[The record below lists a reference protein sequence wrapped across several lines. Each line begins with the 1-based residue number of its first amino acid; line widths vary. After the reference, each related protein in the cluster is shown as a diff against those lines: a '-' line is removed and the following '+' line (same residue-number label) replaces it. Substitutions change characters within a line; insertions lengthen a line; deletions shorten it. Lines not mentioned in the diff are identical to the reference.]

1 MNLWGL
7 RFDALTIILTGAVT
21 AAMVVGQQY
30 AACAKTA
37 QEVAQL
43 AMFTTVEVNNTLG
56 FSSGGSG
63 VIIAKQGNIYTV
75 LTANHVVASLAQEYS
90 IRTHLEK
97 NYTAIRIQRLAKNN
111 RDIDLALVQ
120 FQSRESYPVAPI
132 GYSESAVVGSTI
144 YVAGYPLPIAAE
156 SERKLE
162 FTAGIISSR
171 LGRASS
177 GYGLR
182 YQAVTRRGMSGG
194 PVFDADGRVV
204 GIHGRG
210 DTVGTVMSQWNGQ
223 IEEIKT
229 GLNAA
234 IPIDAFTALLLSTK
248 RNGFDILSNISISRG
263 SSPIPL
269 NLSQEGFVCDTST
282 GEPVTV
288 YQNRQGFREPW
299 IRWNSNFFSSSGYDP
314 LTRCKQVT
322 QRLDN
327 YNRNQQLNYVTVG
340 IVNNQRAICTTSRV
354 NGPCEGL
361 IYTLRRD
368 QDPAPALSS
377 FFVWLA
383 NQKARPSL
391 FESNTIPYIDV
402 RERVEQ
408 PEMLDFRWMS
418 SW

>member
-1 MNLWGL
+1 MNSWGL
-7 RFDALTIILTGAVT
+7 RFDALTVILTGALTV
-21 AAMVVGQQY
+21 AQVVGQQY

-37 QEVAQL
+37 QEIAQL

-56 FSSGGSG
+56 FSTSGSG

-97 NYTAIRIQRLAKNN
+97 NYTAIRIQRLPKND
-111 RDIDLALVQ
+111 RDIDLALIQ
-120 FQSRESYPVAPI
+120 FQSREQYPVAPM
-132 GYSESAVVGSTI
+132 GESKRAVVGSTI
-144 YVAGYPLPIAAE
+144 YVAGYPLPIAFG

-162 FTAGIISSR
+162 FTGGIVSSR
-171 LGRASS
+171 LGYASS

-204 GIHGRG
+204 GIHGQG
-210 DTVGTVMSQWNGQ
+210 DTVGTVIGQWNGQ
-223 IEEIKT
+223 MEEIKT

-234 IPIDAFTALLLSTK
+234 IPIDAFTVLLSQTK
-248 RNGFDILSNISISRG
+248 PSGFDILSNISISRA
-263 SSPIPL
+263 SSQSQP
-269 NLSQEGFVCDTST
+269 NLGQGGFVCDTST
-282 GEPVTV
+282 GDPVTV
-288 YQNRQGFREPW
+288 YQNPQGFREPW

-322 QRLDN
+322 QRLEN

-340 IVNNQRAICTTSRV
+340 IVNNQKAICTSSRL

-377 FFVWLA
+377 FFVWLT

-391 FESNTIPYIDV
+391 FESSTVIYINV
-402 RERVEQ
+402 GERLGLEISK
-408 PEMLDFRWMS
+408 P
-418 SW
+418 

>member
-1 MNLWGL
+1 MNVWGL
-7 RFDALTIILTGAVT
+7 RFDALTVILTGAVT
-21 AAMVVGQQY
+21 VAAVVGQQS

-37 QEVAQL
+37 EEIAQVAML
-43 AMFTTVEVNNTLG
+43 STVEVNNTLG
-56 FSSGGSG
+56 FSTSGSG

-97 NYTAIRIQRLAKNN
+97 NYTAIRIQRLAKND

-120 FQSRESYPVAPI
+120 FQSREPYPVAPM
-132 GYSESAVVGSTI
+132 GESGRAVVGSTI
-144 YVAGYPLPIAAE
+144 YVAGYPLPIASG

-162 FTAGIISSR
+162 FTAGIVSSR

-194 PVFDADGRVV
+194 PVFDDDGRVV
-204 GIHGRG
+204 GIHGQG
-210 DTVGTVMSQWNGQ
+210 DTVGTVTSQWNGQ
-223 IEEIKT
+223 TEEIKT

-234 IPIDAFTALLLSTK
+234 IPIDSFTALRSQTK
-248 RNGFDILSNISISRG
+248 PNGFDILSNLSISR
-263 SSPIPL
+263 SSSQSQQ
-269 NLSQEGFVCDTST
+269 NLRQAGFLCDTST

-288 YQNRQGFREPW
+288 YQNPQGFREPW
-299 IRWNSNFFSSSGYDP
+299 IRWNSNFFSGSGYDP
-314 LTRCKQVT
+314 LTRCQQVT
-322 QRLDN
+322 QRLEN
-327 YNRNQQLNYVTVG
+327 YNRNKQLNYVTVG
-340 IVNNQRAICTTSRV
+340 IVNNQKAICTSSRV

-377 FFVWLA
+377 FFVWLG

-391 FESNTIPYIDV
+391 FESSSAVYINVGERLGLDV
-402 RERVEQ
+402 SE
-408 PEMLDFRWMS
+408 P
-418 SW
+418 

>member
-1 MNLWGL
+1 MNSWGL

-21 AAMVVGQQY
+21 VAAVVGQQY

-37 QEVAQL
+37 QEIAQL
-43 AMFTTVEVNNTLG
+43 AILTTVEVNNTLG
-56 FSSGGSG
+56 FYASGSG

-75 LTANHVVASLAQEYS
+75 LTTNHVVASLAQEYS

-97 NYTAIRIQRLAKNN
+97 NYRAIRIQRLPKND

-120 FQSRESYPVAPI
+120 FQSREQYPVAPM
-132 GYSESAVVGSTI
+132 GESERAVVGSSI
-144 YVAGYPLPIAAE
+144 YVAGYPLPIAFG

-162 FTAGIISSR
+162 FTGGIVSSR
-171 LGRASS
+171 LDRTSS

-204 GIHGRG
+204 GIHGQG
-210 DTVGTVMSQWNGQ
+210 DTVGTVKSQWNGQ

-229 GLNAA
+229 GLNSA
-234 IPIDAFTALLLSTK
+234 IPIDVFTALLSQTK
-248 RNGFDILSNISISRG
+248 PNGWDILSNISISRA
-263 SSPIPL
+263 SRQSQP
-269 NLSQEGFVCDTST
+269 NLGQGGFVCDTST
-282 GEPVTV
+282 GEPVNV
-288 YQNRQGFREPW
+288 YQNPQGFREPW

-314 LTRCKQVT
+314 LTRCQQVS
-322 QRLDN
+322 QRLEN
-327 YNRNQQLNYVTVG
+327 YNRNRQLNYVTVG
-340 IVNNQRAICTTSRV
+340 VVNNQKVICTTSRV

-391 FESNTIPYIDV
+391 FESSTAIYINV
-402 RERVEQ
+402 GERLGLEISE
-408 PEMLDFRWMS
+408 P
-418 SW
+418 

>member
-1 MNLWGL
+1 MKWSL
-7 RFDALTIILTGAVT
+7 RFDALTIILTGALT
-21 AAMVVGQQY
+21 VVGVVSQQY

-37 QEVAQL
+37 QEIAQL

-56 FSSGGSG
+56 FSGGGSG

-97 NYTAIRIQRLAKNN
+97 NYIAIRIQRLAKND

-120 FQSRESYPVAPI
+120 FQSREQYPVAPM
-132 GYSESAVVGSTI
+132 GLSERAVVGSTI
-144 YVAGYPLPIAAE
+144 YVAGYPLPIASG

-177 GYGLR
+177 GYRLR

-194 PVFDADGRVV
+194 PVFDVDGQIV
-204 GIHGRG
+204 GIHGQG
-210 DTVGTVMSQWNGQ
+210 DSIGTVTSQWNGQ
-223 IEEIKT
+223 SEEIKT

-234 IPIDAFTALLLSTK
+234 IPIDAFMALLSQNK
-248 RNGFDILSNISISRG
+248 RNGFDVLSNLSLSRSSSQSQPNLG
-263 SSPIPL
+263 SG
-269 NLSQEGFVCDTST
+269 GFVCDIST
-282 GEPVTV
+282 GEPMTV
-288 YQNRQGFREPW
+288 YQNPQGFREPW
-299 IRWNSNFFSSSGYDP
+299 IRWNSNFFASAGYDP
-314 LTRCKQVT
+314 LTRCRQVT
-322 QRLDN
+322 QRLNN

-340 IVNNQRAICTTSRV
+340 MVNNQKAICTTSRV

-368 QDPAPALSS
+368 QDPVPALSS

-383 NQKARPSL
+383 NQKAKPSL
-391 FESNTIPYIDV
+391 YESGTVPYFDV

-408 PEMLDFRWMS
+408 P
-418 SW
+418 

>member
-1 MNLWGL
+1 MYSWGL

-21 AAMVVGQQY
+21 VAAVVGQQY

-37 QEVAQL
+37 QEIAQL
-43 AMFTTVEVNNTLG
+43 AILTTVEVNNTLG
-56 FSSGGSG
+56 FSASGSG
-63 VIIAKQGNIYTV
+63 VIIAKQGTIYTV
-75 LTANHVVASLAQEYS
+75 LTTNHVVASLAQEYS

-97 NYTAIRIQRLAKNN
+97 NYRAIRIQRLPKND

-120 FQSRESYPVAPI
+120 FQSREQYPVAPM
-132 GYSESAVVGSTI
+132 GESKRAVVGSSI
-144 YVAGYPLPIAAE
+144 YVAGYPLPITFG

-162 FTAGIISSR
+162 FTGGIVSSR
-171 LGRASS
+171 LDRTSW

-194 PVFDADGRVV
+194 PVFDADGSVV
-204 GIHGRG
+204 GIHGQG
-210 DTVGTVMSQWNGQ
+210 DTVGTVKSQWNGQ

-229 GLNAA
+229 GLNSA
-234 IPIDAFTALLLSTK
+234 IPIDAFTALLSQTK
-248 RNGFDILSNISISRG
+248 PSGFDILSNISISRA
-263 SSPIPL
+263 SSQ
-269 NLSQEGFVCDTST
+269 SQPNFGQGGFVCDTST

-288 YQNRQGFREPW
+288 YQNPQGFREPW

-314 LTRCKQVT
+314 LTRCKQVS
-322 QRLDN
+322 QRLEN
-327 YNRNQQLNYVTVG
+327 YNRNRQLNYVTVG
-340 IVNNQRAICTTSRV
+340 VVNNQKVICTSSRV

-377 FFVWLA
+377 FFVWLG

-391 FESNTIPYIDV
+391 FESSTAIYINV
-402 RERVEQ
+402 GERLG
-408 PEMLDFRWMS
+408 LDIS
-418 SW
+418 EP

>member
-1 MNLWGL
+1 MNSWGL
-7 RFDALTIILTGAVT
+7 RFDALTVMLTGAV
-21 AAMVVGQQY
+21 AAAAIVGPQY

-37 QEVAQL
+37 QEVAEL

-56 FSSGGSG
+56 FAAGGSG

-97 NYTAIRIQRLAKNN
+97 NYKAIRIQRLPKNN

-120 FQSRESYPVAPI
+120 FQSREQYPVAPM
-132 GYSESAVVGSTI
+132 GESERAVVGSTI

-171 LGRASS
+171 LGRAAS

-194 PVFDADGRVV
+194 PVFDVDGRVV

-210 DTVGTVMSQWNGQ
+210 DTVGTVTSQWNGQ
-223 IEEIKT
+223 SEEIKT

-234 IPIDAFTALLLSTK
+234 IPIDAFTALLSQTK
-248 RNGFDILSNISISRG
+248 RNGFDILSNISISRTF
-263 SSPIPL
+263 
-269 NLSQEGFVCDTST
+269 SQSQPNVRPGGFMCDTST
-282 GEPVTV
+282 GEPMTV
-288 YQNRQGFREPW
+288 YQNPQGFREPW
-299 IRWNSNFFSSSGYDP
+299 IRWNSNFFSGSGYDP
-314 LTRCKQVT
+314 LTRCQQVT
-322 QRLDN
+322 QRLEN
-327 YNRNQQLNYVTVG
+327 YNRNKQLNYVTVG

-391 FESNTIPYIDV
+391 FESNTVLYINV
-402 RERVEQ
+402 GERLG
-408 PEMLDFRWMS
+408 LDIAE
-418 SW
+418 

>member
-1 MNLWGL
+1 MNLWSL
-7 RFDALTIILTGAVT
+7 RFDALTIILTGALTVT
-21 AAMVVGQQY
+21 AVVSQQY
-30 AACAKTA
+30 AASAKTA
-37 QEVAQL
+37 QEIAQL

-56 FSSGGSG
+56 FSGSGSG

-97 NYTAIRIQRLAKNN
+97 NYTAIRIQRLPKND
-111 RDIDLALVQ
+111 RDLDLALMQ
-120 FQSRESYPVAPI
+120 FQSREQYPVAPM
-132 GYSESAVVGSTI
+132 GESERAVVGSTI
-144 YVAGYPLPIAAE
+144 YVAGYPLPIA
-156 SERKLE
+156 SGFERKLE
-162 FTAGIISSR
+162 FTTGIISSR
-171 LGRASS
+171 LDRASS

-194 PVFDADGRVV
+194 PVFDADGKIV
-204 GIHGRG
+204 GIHGQG
-210 DTVGTVMSQWNGQ
+210 DTVGTIMSQLNGQ

-234 IPIDAFTALLLSTK
+234 IPIDAFMVLLSQNN
-248 RNGFDILSNISISRG
+248 RNSFDILSNLSISRA
-263 SSPIPL
+263 SSQSQP
-269 NLSQEGFVCDTST
+269 NLGLGGFVCDTST

-288 YQNRQGFREPW
+288 YQNPQGFREPW

-314 LTRCKQVT
+314 LTRCRQVT

-327 YNRNQQLNYVTVG
+327 YNRNKQLNYVTVG
-340 IVNNQRAICTTSRV
+340 MVNNQKAICTTSRV

-368 QDPAPALSS
+368 QDPIPALSS

-383 NQKARPSL
+383 NQKVLPSL
-391 FESNTIPYIDV
+391 SESGTIPYIDV
-402 RERVEQ
+402 RERLEQ
-408 PEMLDFRWMS
+408 F
-418 SW
+418 

>member
-1 MNLWGL
+1 MNSWGL
-7 RFDALTIILTGAVT
+7 RFNALTIILTGAVT
-21 AAMVVGQQY
+21 VAAVVGQQY
-30 AACAKTA
+30 PASAKTA
-37 QEVAQL
+37 QEIAQL
-43 AMFTTVEVNNTLG
+43 AILTTVEVNNTLG
-56 FSSGGSG
+56 FSASGSG

-75 LTANHVVASLAQEYS
+75 LTTNHVVASLAQEYS

-97 NYTAIRIQRLAKNN
+97 NYRAIRIQRLPKNDW
-111 RDIDLALVQ
+111 DIDLALVQ
-120 FQSRESYPVAPI
+120 FQSREQYPVAPM
-132 GYSESAVVGSTI
+132 GESERAVVGSSI
-144 YVAGYPLPIAAE
+144 YVAGYPLPIAFG

-162 FTAGIISSR
+162 FTGGIVSSR
-171 LGRASS
+171 LDRRSS

-204 GIHGRG
+204 GIHGQG
-210 DTVGTVMSQWNGQ
+210 DTVGTVKSQWNGQ

-229 GLNAA
+229 GLNSA
-234 IPIDAFTALLLSTK
+234 IPIDAFTALLSQTK
-248 RNGFDILSNISISRG
+248 PNGWDILSNISISRA
-263 SSPIPL
+263 SSQSQP
-269 NLSQEGFVCDTST
+269 NLGQGGFVCDTST

-288 YQNRQGFREPW
+288 YQNPQGFREPW

-314 LTRCKQVT
+314 LTRCQQVS
-322 QRLDN
+322 QRLEN
-327 YNRNQQLNYVTVG
+327 YNRNRQLNYVTVG
-340 IVNNQRAICTTSRV
+340 VVNNQKVICTSSRV

-391 FESNTIPYIDV
+391 FESSTAIYINV
-402 RERVEQ
+402 GERLGLEISE
-408 PEMLDFRWMS
+408 P
-418 SW
+418 

>member
-1 MNLWGL
+1 MYSWGL

-21 AAMVVGQQY
+21 VAAVVGQQY
-30 AACAKTA
+30 PASAKTA
-37 QEVAQL
+37 QEIAQL
-43 AMFTTVEVNNTLG
+43 AILTTVEVNNTLG
-56 FSSGGSG
+56 FSASGSG

-75 LTANHVVASLAQEYS
+75 LTTNHVVASLAQEYS

-97 NYTAIRIQRLAKNN
+97 NYRAIGIQRLPKKD

-120 FQSRESYPVAPI
+120 FQSREQYPVAPM
-132 GYSESAVVGSTI
+132 GESQRAVVGSTI
-144 YVAGYPLPIAAE
+144 YVAGYPLPIAFE

-162 FTAGIISSR
+162 FTGGIVSSR
-171 LGRASS
+171 LGRTSS

-194 PVFDADGRVV
+194 PVFDADGSVV
-204 GIHGRG
+204 GIHGQG
-210 DTVGTVMSQWNGQ
+210 DTVGTVRSQWNGQ

-229 GLNAA
+229 GLNSA
-234 IPIDAFTALLLSTK
+234 IPIDTFTALLSQTK
-248 RNGFDILSNISISRG
+248 PSGWDILSNISISRA
-263 SSPIPL
+263 SSQSQP
-269 NLSQEGFVCDTST
+269 NLGQGGFVCDTST

-288 YQNRQGFREPW
+288 YENPQGFREPW

-314 LTRCKQVT
+314 LTRCQQVS
-322 QRLDN
+322 QRLEN
-327 YNRNQQLNYVTVG
+327 YNRNRQLNYVTVG
-340 IVNNQRAICTTSRV
+340 VVNNQKVICTSSRV

-391 FESNTIPYIDV
+391 FESSTAIYINV
-402 RERVEQ
+402 GERLG
-408 PEMLDFRWMS
+408 LDIS
-418 SW
+418 EP

>member
-1 MNLWGL
+1 MNSWGL
-7 RFDALTIILTGAVT
+7 RFDALTVILTGAVT
-21 AAMVVGQQY
+21 AAAIVGPQY

-37 QEVAQL
+37 QEVAEL

-56 FSSGGSG
+56 FAAGGSG

-90 IRTHLEK
+90 IRTHSEK
-97 NYTAIRIQRLAKNN
+97 SYTAIRIQRLPKND
-111 RDIDLALVQ
+111 RDIDLALIQ
-120 FQSRESYPVAPI
+120 FQSRDRYPVAPI
-132 GYSESAVVGSTI
+132 GESQRAVVGSTI
-144 YVAGYPLPIAAE
+144 YVAGYPLPVASG

-171 LGRASS
+171 VGRASS

-204 GIHGRG
+204 GIHGQG
-210 DTVGTVMSQWNGQ
+210 DTVGTVQSQWNGQ
-223 IEEIKT
+223 TEEIKT

-234 IPIDAFTALLLSTK
+234 IPIDAFTALRSQTK
-248 RNGFDILSNISISRG
+248 PNGFDILSNIAINR
-263 SSPIPL
+263 SSPQTQP
-269 NLSQEGFVCDTST
+269 NLQRGGFVCDTST

-288 YQNRQGFREPW
+288 YQNPQGFREPW
-299 IRWNSNFFSSSGYDP
+299 IRWNSNFFSSAGYDP
-314 LTRCKQVT
+314 LTRCQQVT

-327 YNRNQQLNYVTVG
+327 YNRNKQLNYVTVG
-340 IVNNQRAICTTSRV
+340 LVNNQKAICTSSRI

-368 QDPAPALSS
+368 QDPAPALST

-391 FESNTIPYIDV
+391 FESGAPIYINLGERLDV
-402 RERVEQ
+402 DIAE
-408 PEMLDFRWMS
+408 P
-418 SW
+418 

>member
-1 MNLWGL
+1 MYSWGL

-21 AAMVVGQQY
+21 VAAVVGQQY
-30 AACAKTA
+30 PASAKTA
-37 QEVAQL
+37 QEIAQL
-43 AMFTTVEVNNTLG
+43 AILTTVEVNNTLG
-56 FSSGGSG
+56 FSASGSG

-75 LTANHVVASLAQEYS
+75 LTTNHVVASLAQEYS

-97 NYTAIRIQRLAKNN
+97 NYRAIRIQRLPKKD

-120 FQSRESYPVAPI
+120 FQSREQYPVAPM
-132 GYSESAVVGSTI
+132 GESQRAVVGSTI
-144 YVAGYPLPIAAE
+144 YVAGYPLPIAFE

-162 FTAGIISSR
+162 FTGGIVSSR
-171 LGRASS
+171 LGRTSS

-194 PVFDADGRVV
+194 PVFDADGSVV
-204 GIHGRG
+204 GIHGQG
-210 DTVGTVMSQWNGQ
+210 DTVGTVRSQWNGQ

-229 GLNAA
+229 GLNSA
-234 IPIDAFTALLLSTK
+234 IPIDTFTALLSQTK
-248 RNGFDILSNISISRG
+248 PSGWDILSNISISRA
-263 SSPIPL
+263 SSQSQP
-269 NLSQEGFVCDTST
+269 NLGQGGFVCDTST

-288 YQNRQGFREPW
+288 YENPQGFREPW

-314 LTRCKQVT
+314 LTRCQQVS
-322 QRLDN
+322 QRLEN
-327 YNRNQQLNYVTVG
+327 YNRNRQLNYVTVG
-340 IVNNQRAICTTSRV
+340 VVNNQKVICTSSRV

-391 FESNTIPYIDV
+391 FESSTAIYINV
-402 RERVEQ
+402 GERLG
-408 PEMLDFRWMS
+408 LDIS
-418 SW
+418 EP

>member
-1 MNLWGL
+1 MNSWGL

-21 AAMVVGQQY
+21 VAAVVGQQY
-30 AACAKTA
+30 PASAKTA
-37 QEVAQL
+37 QEIAQL
-43 AMFTTVEVNNTLG
+43 AILTTVEVNNTLG
-56 FSSGGSG
+56 FSASGSG

-75 LTANHVVASLAQEYS
+75 LTTNHVVASLAQEYS

-97 NYTAIRIQRLAKNN
+97 NYRAIRIQRLPKND

-120 FQSRESYPVAPI
+120 FQSREQYPVAPM
-132 GYSESAVVGSTI
+132 GESERAVVGSTI
-144 YVAGYPLPIAAE
+144 YVAGYPLPLAFE

-162 FTAGIISSR
+162 FTGGIVSSR
-171 LGRASS
+171 LGRTSS

-204 GIHGRG
+204 GIHGQG
-210 DTVGTVMSQWNGQ
+210 DTVGTVRSQWNGQ
-223 IEEIKT
+223 MEEIKT
-229 GLNAA
+229 GLNSA
-234 IPIDAFTALLLSTK
+234 IPIDAFTALLSQTK
-248 RNGFDILSNISISRG
+248 PSGFDILSNISISRA
-263 SSPIPL
+263 SSQSQP
-269 NLSQEGFVCDTST
+269 NLGQGGFVCDTST

-288 YQNRQGFREPW
+288 YQNPQGFREPW

-314 LTRCKQVT
+314 LTRCQQVS
-322 QRLDN
+322 QRLEN
-327 YNRNQQLNYVTVG
+327 YNRNRQLNYVTVG
-340 IVNNQRAICTTSRV
+340 VVNNQKVICTSSRV

-391 FESNTIPYIDV
+391 FESSTAIYINV
-402 RERVEQ
+402 GERLGLEISE
-408 PEMLDFRWMS
+408 P
-418 SW
+418 

>member
-1 MNLWGL
+1 MNVWGL
-7 RFDALTIILTGAVT
+7 RFDALTVILTGAVT
-21 AAMVVGQQY
+21 VVAVVCQQS

-56 FSSGGSG
+56 FSGSGSG
-63 VIIAKQGNIYTV
+63 VIIAKQGSVYTV

-97 NYTAIRIQRLAKNN
+97 NYTAIRIQRLAKND
-111 RDIDLALVQ
+111 RDIDLALIQ
-120 FQSRESYPVAPI
+120 FQSREPYPVAPM
-132 GYSESAVVGSTI
+132 GESGRAVVGSTI
-144 YVAGYPLPIAAE
+144 YVAGYPLPIASG

-162 FTAGIISSR
+162 FTAGIVSSR

-194 PVFDADGRVV
+194 PVFDDDGRVV
-204 GIHGRG
+204 GIHGQG
-210 DTVGTVMSQWNGQ
+210 DTVGTVTSQWNGQ
-223 IEEIKT
+223 TEEIKT

-234 IPIDAFTALLLSTK
+234 IPIDSFMALRSQTK
-248 RNGFDILSNISISRG
+248 PNGFDILSNLSISR
-263 SSPIPL
+263 SYSQSQQ
-269 NLSQEGFVCDTST
+269 NLRQAGFLCDTST

-288 YQNRQGFREPW
+288 YQNPQGFREPW
-299 IRWNSNFFSSSGYDP
+299 IRWNSNFFSGSGYDP

-322 QRLDN
+322 QRLEN
-327 YNRNQQLNYVTVG
+327 YSRNRQLNYVTVG
-340 IVNNQRAICTTSRV
+340 IVNNQKAICTSSRV

-391 FESNTIPYIDV
+391 FESNTVLYINV
-402 RERVEQ
+402 GERLG
-408 PEMLDFRWMS
+408 LDIAEP
-418 SW
+418 

>member
-1 MNLWGL
+1 MNSWGL
-7 RFDALTIILTGAVT
+7 RFDALTVMLTGAVT
-21 AAMVVGQQY
+21 AAAIVGQQN

-37 QEVAQL
+37 QEIAEL

-56 FSSGGSG
+56 FAASGSG
-63 VIIAKQGNIYTV
+63 VIIAKKGNIYTV

-97 NYTAIRIQRLAKNN
+97 SYTAIRIQRLPKND
-111 RDIDLALVQ
+111 RDIDLALIQ
-120 FQSRESYPVAPI
+120 FQSREQYPVAPI
-132 GYSESAVVGSTI
+132 GESERAVVGSTI
-144 YVAGYPLPIAAE
+144 YVAGYPLPIA
-156 SERKLE
+156 SGFERKLE

-204 GIHGRG
+204 GIHGQG
-210 DTVGTVMSQWNGQ
+210 DTVGTVKSQWNGQ

-234 IPIDAFTALLLSTK
+234 IPIDAFTALRSQT
-248 RNGFDILSNISISRG
+248 RSNGFDILSSLSIS
-263 SSPIPL
+263 STS
-269 NLSQEGFVCDTST
+269 NQSQRNVRMGGFLCDTST
-282 GEPVTV
+282 GVPVTV
-288 YQNRQGFREPW
+288 YQNPQGIREPW
-299 IRWNSNFFSSSGYDP
+299 IRWNSNFFSGAGYDP
-314 LTRCKQVT
+314 LTRCQQVT

-327 YNRNQQLNYVTVG
+327 YNRNKQLNYVTVG
-340 IVNNQRAICTTSRV
+340 LVNNQKAICTSSRV

-368 QDPAPALSS
+368 QDPIPALSN

-383 NQKARPSL
+383 SEKATPSL
-391 FESNTIPYIDV
+391 FESGKGIYINVGERLNLDV
-402 RERVEQ
+402 GE
-408 PEMLDFRWMS
+408 P
-418 SW
+418 

>member
-1 MNLWGL
+1 MYSWGL

-21 AAMVVGQQY
+21 VAAVVGQQY

-37 QEVAQL
+37 QEIAQL
-43 AMFTTVEVNNTLG
+43 AILTTVEVNNTLG
-56 FSSGGSG
+56 FSASGSG

-75 LTANHVVASLAQEYS
+75 LTTNHVVASLAQEYS

-97 NYTAIRIQRLAKNN
+97 NYRAIRIQRLPKND

-120 FQSRESYPVAPI
+120 FQSREQYPVAPM
-132 GYSESAVVGSTI
+132 GESERAVVGSTI
-144 YVAGYPLPIAAE
+144 YVAGYPLPIAFG

-162 FTAGIISSR
+162 FTGGIVSSR
-171 LGRASS
+171 LGRTSS

-204 GIHGRG
+204 GIHGQG
-210 DTVGTVMSQWNGQ
+210 DTVGTVRSQWNGQ
-223 IEEIKT
+223 MEEIKT
-229 GLNAA
+229 GLNSA
-234 IPIDAFTALLLSTK
+234 IPIDTFTALLSQTK
-248 RNGFDILSNISISRG
+248 PSGFDILSNISISRA
-263 SSPIPL
+263 SSQSQL
-269 NLSQEGFVCDTST
+269 NLGQGGFVCDTST

-288 YQNRQGFREPW
+288 YQNPQGFREPW

-314 LTRCKQVT
+314 LTRCQQVS
-322 QRLDN
+322 QRLEN
-327 YNRNQQLNYVTVG
+327 YNRNRQLNYVTVG
-340 IVNNQRAICTTSRV
+340 VVNNQKVICTSSRV

-391 FESNTIPYIDV
+391 FESSTAIYINV
-402 RERVEQ
+402 GERLGLEISE
-408 PEMLDFRWMS
+408 P
-418 SW
+418 

>member
-1 MNLWGL
+1 MKSWGL
-7 RFDALTIILTGAVT
+7 RFDVLTIILTGAVT
-21 AAMVVGQQY
+21 VAAVVGQQY

-37 QEVAQL
+37 QEIAQL
-43 AMFTTVEVNNTLG
+43 AILTTVEVNNTLG
-56 FSSGGSG
+56 SSASGSG

-75 LTANHVVASLAQEYS
+75 LTTNHVVASLAQEYS

-97 NYTAIRIQRLAKNN
+97 NYRAIRIQRLPKND
-111 RDIDLALVQ
+111 RDIDLALIQ
-120 FQSRESYPVAPI
+120 FQSREQYPIAPM
-132 GYSESAVVGSTI
+132 GESERAVVGSTI
-144 YVAGYPLPIAAE
+144 YVAGYPLPIAFG

-162 FTAGIISSR
+162 FTGGIVSSR
-171 LGRASS
+171 LDRRSS

-194 PVFDADGRVV
+194 PVFDADGSVV
-204 GIHGRG
+204 GIHGQG
-210 DTVGTVMSQWNGQ
+210 DTVGTVRSQWNGQ

-229 GLNAA
+229 GLNSG
-234 IPIDAFTALLLSTK
+234 IPIDAFTALLSQTK
-248 RNGFDILSNISISRG
+248 PNGWDILSNISISRA
-263 SSPIPL
+263 SSQSQP
-269 NLSQEGFVCDTST
+269 NLGQGGFVCDTST

-288 YQNRQGFREPW
+288 YQNPQGFREPW

-314 LTRCKQVT
+314 LTRCQQVT
-322 QRLDN
+322 QRLEN
-327 YNRNQQLNYVTVG
+327 YNRNRQLNYVTVG
-340 IVNNQRAICTTSRV
+340 VVNNQKVICTSSRV

-391 FESNTIPYIDV
+391 FESSTAIYINV
-402 RERVEQ
+402 GERLG
-408 PEMLDFRWMS
+408 LDIS
-418 SW
+418 EP

>member
-1 MNLWGL
+1 MYSWGL

-21 AAMVVGQQY
+21 VAAVVGQQY

-37 QEVAQL
+37 QEIAQL
-43 AMFTTVEVNNTLG
+43 AILTTVEVNNTLG
-56 FSSGGSG
+56 FSASGSG

-97 NYTAIRIQRLAKNN
+97 NYRAIRIQRLPKNDW
-111 RDIDLALVQ
+111 DIDLALVQ
-120 FQSRESYPVAPI
+120 FQSREQYPVAPM
-132 GYSESAVVGSTI
+132 GESQRAVVGSTI
-144 YVAGYPLPIAAE
+144 YVAGYPLPIAFG

-162 FTAGIISSR
+162 FTGGIVSSR
-171 LGRASS
+171 LDRRSS

-204 GIHGRG
+204 GIHGQG
-210 DTVGTVMSQWNGQ
+210 DTVGTVKSQWNGQ

-229 GLNAA
+229 GLNSG
-234 IPIDAFTALLLSTK
+234 IPIDAFTALLSQTK
-248 RNGFDILSNISISRG
+248 RSGFDILSNISISRASSQSQPNLGQG
-263 SSPIPL
+263 S
-269 NLSQEGFVCDTST
+269 FVCDTST

-288 YQNRQGFREPW
+288 YQNPQGFREPW

-314 LTRCKQVT
+314 LTRCQQVS
-322 QRLDN
+322 QRLEN
-327 YNRNQQLNYVTVG
+327 YNRNRQLNYVTVG
-340 IVNNQRAICTTSRV
+340 VVNNQKVICTSSRV

-391 FESNTIPYIDV
+391 FESSTAIYINV
-402 RERVEQ
+402 GERLG
-408 PEMLDFRWMS
+408 LDIS
-418 SW
+418 EP

>member
-1 MNLWGL
+1 MNVWGL
-7 RFDALTIILTGAVT
+7 RFDALTVILTGAVT
-21 AAMVVGQQY
+21 VAAVVSQQS

-56 FSSGGSG
+56 FSGSGSG
-63 VIIAKQGNIYTV
+63 VIIAKQGSVYTV
-75 LTANHVVASLAQEYS
+75 LTTNHVVASLAQEYS

-97 NYTAIRIQRLAKNN
+97 NYTAIRIQRLAKND
-111 RDIDLALVQ
+111 RDIDLALIQ
-120 FQSRESYPVAPI
+120 FQSREQYPVAPM
-132 GYSESAVVGSTI
+132 GESGRAVVGSTI
-144 YVAGYPLPIAAE
+144 YVAGYPLPIASE

-162 FTAGIISSR
+162 FTAGIVSSR

-194 PVFDADGRVV
+194 PVFDDDGRVV
-204 GIHGRG
+204 GIHGQG
-210 DTVGTVMSQWNGQ
+210 DTVGTVTSQWNGQ
-223 IEEIKT
+223 SEEIKT

-234 IPIDAFTALLLSTK
+234 IPIDSFMALRSQTK
-248 RNGFDILSNISISRG
+248 PNGFDILSNLSISR
-263 SSPIPL
+263 SSSQSQQ
-269 NLSQEGFVCDTST
+269 NLRQAGFLCDTST

-288 YQNRQGFREPW
+288 YQNPQGFREPW
-299 IRWNSNFFSSSGYDP
+299 IRWNSNFFSGSGYDP
-314 LTRCKQVT
+314 LTRCQQVT
-322 QRLDN
+322 QRLEN
-327 YNRNQQLNYVTVG
+327 YSRNRQLNYVTVG
-340 IVNNQRAICTTSRV
+340 IVNNQKAICTSSRV

-391 FESNTIPYIDV
+391 FESSTIPYIDV
-402 RERVEQ
+402 RERVELTISE
-408 PEMLDFRWMS
+408 P
-418 SW
+418 

>member
-1 MNLWGL
+1 MNSWGL

-21 AAMVVGQQY
+21 VAAVVGQQY

-37 QEVAQL
+37 QEIAQL
-43 AMFTTVEVNNTLG
+43 AILTTVEVNNTLG
-56 FSSGGSG
+56 FSASGSG

-75 LTANHVVASLAQEYS
+75 LTTNHVVASLAQEYS

-97 NYTAIRIQRLAKNN
+97 NYRAIRIQRLPKND

-120 FQSRESYPVAPI
+120 FQSREQYPVAPM
-132 GYSESAVVGSTI
+132 GESERAVVGSSI
-144 YVAGYPLPIAAE
+144 YVAGYPLPIAFG

-162 FTAGIISSR
+162 FTGGIVSSR
-171 LGRASS
+171 LARTSS

-204 GIHGRG
+204 GIHGQG
-210 DTVGTVMSQWNGQ
+210 DTVGTVKSQWNGQ

-229 GLNAA
+229 GLNSA
-234 IPIDAFTALLLSTK
+234 IPIDAFTALLSQTK
-248 RNGFDILSNISISRG
+248 PSGFDILSNISISRA
-263 SSPIPL
+263 SSQSQP
-269 NLSQEGFVCDTST
+269 NLGQGGFVCDTST

-288 YQNRQGFREPW
+288 YQNPQGFREPW

-314 LTRCKQVT
+314 LTRCQQVS
-322 QRLDN
+322 QRLEN
-327 YNRNQQLNYVTVG
+327 YNRNRQLNYVTVG
-340 IVNNQRAICTTSRV
+340 VVNNQKVICTTSRV

-391 FESNTIPYIDV
+391 FESSTAIYINV
-402 RERVEQ
+402 GERLGLEISE
-408 PEMLDFRWMS
+408 P
-418 SW
+418 

>member
-1 MNLWGL
+1 MYSWGL

-21 AAMVVGQQY
+21 VAAVVGQQY

-37 QEVAQL
+37 EEIAQL
-43 AMFTTVEVNNTLG
+43 AILTTVEVNNTLG
-56 FSSGGSG
+56 FSASGSG

-97 NYTAIRIQRLAKNN
+97 NYRAIRIQRLPKND

-120 FQSRESYPVAPI
+120 FQSREEYPVAPM
-132 GYSESAVVGSTI
+132 GESERAVVGSTI
-144 YVAGYPLPIAAE
+144 YVAGYPLPIAFG

-162 FTAGIISSR
+162 FTGGIVSSR
-171 LGRASS
+171 LDRKSS

-194 PVFDADGRVV
+194 PVFDADGSVV
-204 GIHGRG
+204 GIHGQG
-210 DTVGTVMSQWNGQ
+210 DTVGTVKSQWNGQ

-229 GLNAA
+229 GLNSA
-234 IPIDAFTALLLSTK
+234 IPIDVFTALLSQTK
-248 RNGFDILSNISISRG
+248 PNGWDILSNISISRA
-263 SSPIPL
+263 SSQSQP
-269 NLSQEGFVCDTST
+269 NLGQGGFVCDTST

-288 YQNRQGFREPW
+288 YQNPQGFREPW
-299 IRWNSNFFSSSGYDP
+299 IRWNSHFFSSSGYDP
-314 LTRCKQVT
+314 LTRCQQVS
-322 QRLDN
+322 QRLEN
-327 YNRNQQLNYVTVG
+327 YNRNRQLNYVTVG
-340 IVNNQRAICTTSRV
+340 VVNNQKVICTSSRV

-391 FESNTIPYIDV
+391 FESSTAIYINV
-402 RERVEQ
+402 GERLGLEISE
-408 PEMLDFRWMS
+408 P
-418 SW
+418 

>member
-1 MNLWGL
+1 MYSWGL

-21 AAMVVGQQY
+21 VAAVVGQQY

-37 QEVAQL
+37 EEIAQL
-43 AMFTTVEVNNTLG
+43 AILTTVEVNNTLG
-56 FSSGGSG
+56 FSASGSG

-97 NYTAIRIQRLAKNN
+97 NYRAIRIQRLPKND

-120 FQSRESYPVAPI
+120 FQSREEYPVAPM
-132 GYSESAVVGSTI
+132 GESERAVVGSTI
-144 YVAGYPLPIAAE
+144 YVAGYPLPIAFG

-162 FTAGIISSR
+162 FTGGIVSSR
-171 LGRASS
+171 LDRKSS

-194 PVFDADGRVV
+194 PVFDADGSVV
-204 GIHGRG
+204 GIHGQG
-210 DTVGTVMSQWNGQ
+210 DTVGTVKSQWNGQ

-229 GLNAA
+229 GLNSA
-234 IPIDAFTALLLSTK
+234 IPIDAFTALLSQTK
-248 RNGFDILSNISISRG
+248 PSGFDILSNISISRA
-263 SSPIPL
+263 SSQSQP
-269 NLSQEGFVCDTST
+269 NLGQGGFVCDTST

-288 YQNRQGFREPW
+288 YQNPQGFREPW

-314 LTRCKQVT
+314 LTRCQQVS
-322 QRLDN
+322 QRLEN
-327 YNRNQQLNYVTVG
+327 YNRNRQLNYVTVG
-340 IVNNQRAICTTSRV
+340 VVNNQKVICTSSRV

-391 FESNTIPYIDV
+391 FESSTAIYINV
-402 RERVEQ
+402 GERLGLEISE
-408 PEMLDFRWMS
+408 P
-418 SW
+418 

>member
-1 MNLWGL
+1 MNSWGL

-21 AAMVVGQQY
+21 VAAVVGQQY

-37 QEVAQL
+37 QEIAQL
-43 AMFTTVEVNNTLG
+43 AILTTVEVNNTLG
-56 FSSGGSG
+56 FSASGSG

-75 LTANHVVASLAQEYS
+75 LTTNHVVASLAQEYS

-97 NYTAIRIQRLAKNN
+97 NYRAIRIQRLPKNDW
-111 RDIDLALVQ
+111 DIDLALVQ
-120 FQSRESYPVAPI
+120 FQSREQYPVAPM
-132 GYSESAVVGSTI
+132 GESERAVVGSSI
-144 YVAGYPLPIAAE
+144 YVAGYPLPIAFG

-162 FTAGIISSR
+162 FTGGIVSSR
-171 LGRASS
+171 LARTSS

-204 GIHGRG
+204 GIHGQG
-210 DTVGTVMSQWNGQ
+210 DTVGTVRSQWNGQ
-223 IEEIKT
+223 MEEIKT
-229 GLNAA
+229 GLNSA
-234 IPIDAFTALLLSTK
+234 IPIDAFTALLSQTK
-248 RNGFDILSNISISRG
+248 PNGWDILSNISISRA
-263 SSPIPL
+263 SSQSQR
-269 NLSQEGFVCDTST
+269 NLGQGGFVCDTST

-288 YQNRQGFREPW
+288 YQNPQGFREPW

-314 LTRCKQVT
+314 LTRCQQVS
-322 QRLDN
+322 QRLEN
-327 YNRNQQLNYVTVG
+327 YNRNRQLNYVTVG
-340 IVNNQRAICTTSRV
+340 VVNNQKVICTSSRV

-391 FESNTIPYIDV
+391 FESSTAIYINV
-402 RERVEQ
+402 GERLG
-408 PEMLDFRWMS
+408 LDIS
-418 SW
+418 EP

>member
-1 MNLWGL
+1 MYSWGL

-21 AAMVVGQQY
+21 VAAVVGQQY

-37 QEVAQL
+37 EEIAQL
-43 AMFTTVEVNNTLG
+43 AILTTVEVNNTLG
-56 FSSGGSG
+56 SSASGSG

-75 LTANHVVASLAQEYS
+75 LTTNHVVASLAQEYS

-97 NYTAIRIQRLAKNN
+97 NYRAIRIQRLPKND

-120 FQSRESYPVAPI
+120 FQSREQYPVAPM
-132 GYSESAVVGSTI
+132 GESERAVVGSTI
-144 YVAGYPLPIAAE
+144 YVAGYPLPIAFG

-162 FTAGIISSR
+162 FTGGIVSSR
-171 LGRASS
+171 LDRRSS

-194 PVFDADGRVV
+194 PVFDAEGTVV
-204 GIHGRG
+204 GIHGQG
-210 DTVGTVMSQWNGQ
+210 DTVGTVRSQWNGQ

-229 GLNAA
+229 GLNSA
-234 IPIDAFTALLLSTK
+234 IPIDTFTALLSQTK
-248 RNGFDILSNISISRG
+248 PSGFDILSNISISRA
-263 SSPIPL
+263 SSQSQP
-269 NLSQEGFVCDTST
+269 NLGQGGFVCDTST

-288 YQNRQGFREPW
+288 YQNPQGFREPW

-314 LTRCKQVT
+314 LTRCQQVS
-322 QRLDN
+322 QRLEN
-327 YNRNQQLNYVTVG
+327 YNRNRQLNYVTVG
-340 IVNNQRAICTTSRV
+340 VVNNQKVICTSSRV

-391 FESNTIPYIDV
+391 FESSTAIYINV
-402 RERVEQ
+402 GERLG
-408 PEMLDFRWMS
+408 LDIS
-418 SW
+418 EP

>member
-1 MNLWGL
+1 MNSWGL
-7 RFDALTIILTGAVT
+7 RFNALTVILTGAVT
-21 AAMVVGQQY
+21 VAAIIGHQY

-37 QEVAQL
+37 QEIAEL

-56 FSSGGSG
+56 FAASGSG
-63 VIIAKQGNIYTV
+63 VIIAKQGNVYTV

-97 NYTAIRIQRLAKNN
+97 SYTAIRVQRLPKND
-111 RDIDLALVQ
+111 RDIDLALIQ
-120 FQSRESYPVAPI
+120 FQSRDQYSVAPI
-132 GYSESAVVGSTI
+132 GESERAVVGSTI
-144 YVAGYPLPIAAE
+144 YVAGYPLPVASG

-171 LGRASS
+171 LSRASS

-204 GIHGRG
+204 GIHGQG
-210 DTVGTVMSQWNGQ
+210 DTVGTVQSQWNGQ
-223 IEEIKT
+223 VEEIKT

-234 IPIDAFTALLLSTK
+234 IPIDAFTTLRSQTLP
-248 RNGFDILSNISISRG
+248 NGFDILSNIAINRTSRQ
-263 SSPIPL
+263 SQP
-269 NLSQEGFVCDTST
+269 NLQRGGFVCDTST

-288 YQNRQGFREPW
+288 YQNPQGFREPW
-299 IRWNSNFFSSSGYDP
+299 IRWNSNFFSSAGYDP
-314 LTRCKQVT
+314 LTRCQQVT

-327 YNRNQQLNYVTVG
+327 YNRNKQLNYVTVG
-340 IVNNQRAICTTSRV
+340 LINNQKAICTSSRI

-368 QDPAPALSS
+368 QDPAPALST

-383 NQKARPSL
+383 NQKARPSI
-391 FESNTIPYIDV
+391 FESGAPIYINV
-402 RERVEQ
+402 GERVDVDVAE
-408 PEMLDFRWMS
+408 
-418 SW
+418 

>member
-1 MNLWGL
+1 MNVWGL
-7 RFDALTIILTGAVT
+7 RFDALTVILTGAVT
-21 AAMVVGQQY
+21 VAAIVSQQS

-56 FSSGGSG
+56 FSGSGSG
-63 VIIAKQGNIYTV
+63 VIIAKQGSVYTV

-90 IRTHLEK
+90 IRTHLEQ
-97 NYTAIRIQRLAKNN
+97 NYTAIRIQRLAKND

-120 FQSRESYPVAPI
+120 FQSREPYPVAPM
-132 GYSESAVVGSTI
+132 GESGRAVVGSTI
-144 YVAGYPLPIAAE
+144 YVAGYPLPIASG

-162 FTAGIISSR
+162 FTAGIVSSR

-194 PVFDADGRVV
+194 PVFDDDGRVV
-204 GIHGRG
+204 GIHGQG
-210 DTVGTVMSQWNGQ
+210 DTVGTVTSQWNGQ
-223 IEEIKT
+223 TEEIKT

-234 IPIDAFTALLLSTK
+234 IPIDSFTALRSQTK
-248 RNGFDILSNISISRG
+248 PNGFDILSNLSISR
-263 SSPIPL
+263 SSSQSQQ
-269 NLSQEGFVCDTST
+269 NLRQAGFLCDTST

-288 YQNRQGFREPW
+288 YQNPQGFREPW
-299 IRWNSNFFSSSGYDP
+299 IRWNSNFFSGSGYDP
-314 LTRCKQVT
+314 LTRCQQVT
-322 QRLDN
+322 QRLEN
-327 YNRNQQLNYVTVG
+327 YNRNKQLNYVTVG
-340 IVNNQRAICTTSRV
+340 IVNNQKAICTSSRV

-391 FESNTIPYIDV
+391 FESSTAVYINVGERLGLDV
-402 RERVEQ
+402 SE
-408 PEMLDFRWMS
+408 P
-418 SW
+418 

>member
-1 MNLWGL
+1 MYSWGL

-21 AAMVVGQQY
+21 VAAVVGQQY

-37 QEVAQL
+37 QEIAQL
-43 AMFTTVEVNNTLG
+43 AILTTVEVNNTLG
-56 FSSGGSG
+56 SSASGSG

-75 LTANHVVASLAQEYS
+75 LTTNHVVASLAQEYS

-97 NYTAIRIQRLAKNN
+97 NYRAIRIQRLPKND

-120 FQSRESYPVAPI
+120 FQSREQYPVAPM
-132 GYSESAVVGSTI
+132 GESERAVVGSTI
-144 YVAGYPLPIAAE
+144 YVAGYPLPIAFG

-162 FTAGIISSR
+162 FTGGIVSSR
-171 LGRASS
+171 LDRRSS

-194 PVFDADGRVV
+194 PVFDAEGTVV
-204 GIHGRG
+204 GIHGQG
-210 DTVGTVMSQWNGQ
+210 DTVGTVRSQWNGQ

-229 GLNAA
+229 GLNSA
-234 IPIDAFTALLLSTK
+234 IPIDTFTALLSQTK
-248 RNGFDILSNISISRG
+248 PSGFDILSNISISRA
-263 SSPIPL
+263 SSQSQP
-269 NLSQEGFVCDTST
+269 NLGQGGFVCDTST

-288 YQNRQGFREPW
+288 YQNPQGFREPW

-314 LTRCKQVT
+314 LTRCQQVS
-322 QRLDN
+322 QRLEN
-327 YNRNQQLNYVTVG
+327 YNRNRQLNYVTVG
-340 IVNNQRAICTTSRV
+340 VVNNQKVICTSSRV

-391 FESNTIPYIDV
+391 FESSTAIYINV
-402 RERVEQ
+402 GERLG
-408 PEMLDFRWMS
+408 LDIS
-418 SW
+418 EP